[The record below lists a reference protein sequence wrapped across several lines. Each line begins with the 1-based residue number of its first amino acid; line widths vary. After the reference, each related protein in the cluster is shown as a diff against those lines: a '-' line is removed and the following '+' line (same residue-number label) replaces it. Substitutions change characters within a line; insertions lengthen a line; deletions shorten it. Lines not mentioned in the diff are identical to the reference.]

1 MMFKNQKARAKRGS
15 NTRPK
20 DLQSLARTTELLT
33 RLLGKVAKLVLYK
46 RGRIFLLIVYCA
58 RIVYVPSLHGAFGCI
73 CWACI
78 SYRRLYGLY

>member
-1 MMFKNQKARAKRGS
+1 MYDVAIKKSHAIGSYKGQPVYEIQNQKARAKRGS

-46 RGRIFLLIVYCA
+46 RGLIFADSLL
-58 RIVYVPSLHGAFGCI
+58 
-73 CWACI
+73 
-78 SYRRLYGLY
+78 